1 MQVFIPEYFLMLFT
15 ISVIFL
21 YETVSV
27 QRLFSQHCHTGA
39 KAPDHQYSQIVNT
52 DGLVLLHQGLS
63 SYSDDYAS
71 MCIPVFKS

>member
-1 MQVFIPEYFLMLFT
+1 MKQFRYNDCLV
-15 ISVIFL
+15 
-21 YETVSV
+21 
-27 QRLFSQHCHTGA
+27 R
-39 KAPDHQYSQIVNT
+39 IVNT

>member
-1 MQVFIPEYFLMLFT
+1 MKQFRYNDCL
-15 ISVIFL
+15 VI
-21 YETVSV
+21 VS
-27 QRLFSQHCHTGA
+27 
-39 KAPDHQYSQIVNT
+39 IVNT